1 MWDYKEKSF
10 ILNKQYISIYFTTN
24 TELLRLWKKYIIQ
37 FFDTLWK
44 EI

>member
-10 ILNKQYISIYFTTN
+10 IWNMQYISIYFTTN

-37 FFDTLWK
+37 FFDTL
-44 EI
+44 